1 MPGTPTTAAP
11 TTPTTQI
18 RILLSTDHTVRGAQ
32 LPRTTTSVLPRSA
45 ARHLLQPADSVL
57 HRRVRREQLAH
68 LFPPAE
74 RGGDHKARLIAQLRL
89 PRQRGPPPPP
99 PRLAHPARP
108 QKRI

>member
-57 HRRVRREQLAH
+57 HRRVRREQLAD
-68 LFPPAE
+68 LLAPAE
-74 RGGDHKARLIAQLRL
+74 RGGDPQVRLIRPLRL
-89 PRQRGPPPPP
+89 PRQRRLPHPPPA
-99 PRLAHPARP
+99 LSHPARP
-108 QKRI
+108 R

>member
-57 HRRVRREQLAH
+57 HRRGGREQIADL
-68 LFPPAE
+68 LPPAE
-74 RGGDHKARLIAQLRL
+74 RVGEHQGRLIVPRRVRRRRPPLR
-89 PRQRGPPPPP
+89 PP
-99 PRLAHPARP
+99 A
-108 QKRI
+108 

>member
-57 HRRVRREQLAH
+57 HRRVRREQIADL
-68 LFPPAE
+68 LPPAG
-74 RGGDHKARLIAQLRL
+74 RGGDHHVRLIRQLRV
-89 PRQRGPPPPP
+89 PRQRRPLHPP
-99 PRLAHPARP
+99 
-108 QKRI
+108 

>member
-57 HRRVRREQLAH
+57 HRRVRREQLAD
-68 LFPPAE
+68 LLARAE
-74 RGGDHKARLIAQLRL
+74 RVADQAHLMIANPFRSGENNL
-89 PRQRGPPPPP
+89 PIFSPERNG
-99 PRLAHPARP
+99 LAIIRCA
-108 QKRI
+108 